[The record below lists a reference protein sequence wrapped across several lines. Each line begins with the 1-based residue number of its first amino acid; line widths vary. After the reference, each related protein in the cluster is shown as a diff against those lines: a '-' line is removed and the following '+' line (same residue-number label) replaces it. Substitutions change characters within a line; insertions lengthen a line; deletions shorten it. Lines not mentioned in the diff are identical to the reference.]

1 MVRISVIYG
10 TGMTNLPILCS
21 DFFNSSLVN
30 LRCETEWG
38 NIPLILIS
46 ENDFQISF
54 LYRHH
59 SSNNQIT
66 PPHSIEHRG
75 NIYAVASTSPDIIVS
90 INSVGSISSA
100 IRPGNIA
107 ITSDIID
114 FADYSWSFHD
124 IIALHSD
131 RTSLFDSRAVKIIS
145 KILDEKQGINVENVV
160 VAQCS
165 GPQFESP
172 AEINALEKLGAD
184 VVNMTLGPES
194 RLISELSI
202 PHVSL
207 VCSSNWAAGRNPR
220 GSEIPINHEEV
231 TNVSSSMENII
242 IDCINSLVNNY
253 ST

>member
-10 TGMTNLPILCS
+10 TGMINLPILFS
-21 DFFNSSLVN
+21 ESLDSSLVS

-38 NIPLILIS
+38 NIPLKLIS
-46 ENDFQISF
+46 ENNFQISF
-54 LYRHH
+54 LHRHH
-59 SSNNQIT
+59 SVNNLVT

-90 INSVGSISSA
+90 INSVGSISSV
-100 IRPGNIA
+100 IRPGDIA
-107 ITSDIID
+107 LASDIID
-114 FADYSWSFHD
+114 FAAYSWSFHD
-124 IIALHSD
+124 IMAFHSD
-131 RTSLFDSRAVKIIS
+131 RTSLFDSKAISIIS
-145 KILDEKQGINVENVV
+145 NILDEKYGITPENVI

-202 PHVSL
+202 PHLSL
-207 VCSSNWAAGRNPR
+207 VCSSNWAAGRNPQD
-220 GSEIPINHEEV
+220 SEMPINHEEV
-231 TNVSSSMENII
+231 KNISSSLENLI
-242 IDCINSLVNNY
+242 IDCINSLINNY

>member
-10 TGMTNLPILCS
+10 TGMINLPVLCS
-21 DFFNSSLVN
+21 NSLNSSLVAV
-30 LRCETEWG
+30 RCETEWG
-38 NIPLILIS
+38 QIPLTLIS
-46 ENDFQISF
+46 ENNFQISF

-59 SSNNQIT
+59 SLNNQVT

-75 NIYAVASTSPDIIVS
+75 NIRAAASTSPDIIVS
-90 INSVGSISSA
+90 INSVGSISSLT
-100 IRPGNIA
+100 RPGEIA
-107 ITSDIID
+107 IASDVID

-124 IIALHSD
+124 TIALHSD
-131 RTSLFDSRAVKIIS
+131 RTSLFDSKAVTIIS
-145 KILDEKQGINVENVV
+145 NILDKKHNINLENVV

-194 RLISELSI
+194 RLISELLI

-207 VCSSNWAAGRNPR
+207 VCSSNWAAGRNPQD
-220 GSEIPINHEEV
+220 SEMPINHEEV
-231 TNVSSSMENII
+231 KNITSSMQDII
-242 IDCINSLVNNY
+242 IDCLNSLIINY
-253 ST
+253 SN

>member
-10 TGMTNLPILCS
+10 TGMINLPILCS
-21 DFFNSSLVN
+21 EYLDSSLVS

-38 NIPLILIS
+38 NIPLTLIS
-46 ENDFQISF
+46 ENNFQISF

-59 SSNNQIT
+59 SANNQVT

-75 NIYAVASTSPDIIVS
+75 NIRATASTSPDIIVS

-100 IRPGNIA
+100 TRPGDIA
-107 ITSDIID
+107 LTSDIID
-114 FADYSWSFHD
+114 FADHSWSFHD
-124 IIALHSD
+124 IMAFHSD
-131 RTSLFDSRAVKIIS
+131 RTSLFDSKAVSII
-145 KILDEKQGINVENVV
+145 KNILDVKYGINPENVI

-165 GPQFESP
+165 GPQFETP

-202 PHVSL
+202 PHLSV
-207 VCSSNWAAGRNPR
+207 VCSSNWAAGRNPQD
-220 GSEIPINHEEV
+220 SEMPIDHEEV
-231 TNVSSSMENII
+231 KNISSSMENLI
-242 IDCINSLVNNY
+242 IDCINSLINNY
-253 ST
+253 SI